1 MNKKQ
6 PTQNTNTMKKITA
19 FLLFACI
26 VSQAYAWKPKFAGHR
41 GSYRGVENTEEAM
54 MNGINHYG
62 YTGLEIDVKT
72 TSDGVCVC
80 WHDDDLSRVGHN
92 VTIASTK
99 WEDLKDLTLTQ
110 TRGGVTY
117 TGKLLTVDRYLEI
130 CKEYN
135 IFPIIELKWAS
146 GINNNDMS
154 WFNKLYALIQ
164 KHDMVDKAYILTSMQ
179 KSLEFVRTNYPA
191 LKCQFLCYEVTEA
204 RYEWCKTWGINPS
217 VQTGGLSKY
226 MARKCHDAGME
237 VACWTV
243 NSEASY
249 LQHGELGCT
258 TMTCDYLVPANMP
271 ELEEVDWEALSPT
284 QAIDTLYITELFNH
298 TETAGTLPEGFPTTL
313 GGNYTQAQQ
322 AAYIDGLFYVA
333 DYNKDKVI
341 CVDTAGLVSDPNIP
355 SCNHGI
361 CRDDAANLILHTS
374 ADVKVPT
381 QLTVYK
387 PGETNAYVIDIKLN
401 KNGQTNFPTASGD
414 IFSDAGGYV
423 YFFPNSQNFVEVV
436 KIAGGKY
443 VSTTSCAVSLT
454 GTTAG
459 YVIPIDNDPNHFIYQ
474 VRSSGYHLYKN
485 ADKGAYMTSPNGTTA
500 PSRNNTV
507 GGALFELGGHDM
519 FVHMSGAHY
528 KGGWTLRDMTSAE
541 LTPMYIQAQLGNGGY
556 NANASVGAF
565 FHWERVDS
573 VTVNL
578 YEYCLGHGVAGWEI
592 STAPHR
598 VRLQDMTIN
607 PTEVTIEVGDT
618 ATITALLTPAN
629 AQVQSI
635 TWRYATTNRNSKL
648 TSNGTV
654 AKFTSK
660 KVGTYTVTVNIDDFT
675 AECKVNVVEEA
686 STGIDNT
693 TTVTLEPRK
702 QMVNGQILIR
712 TQDGTFT
719 ILGQEIK

>member
-1 MNKKQ
+1 
-6 PTQNTNTMKKITA
+6 MKKITA

-26 VSQAYAWKPKFAGHR
+26 VGQAYAWKPQFAGHR
-41 GSYRGVENTEEAM
+41 GSYRGVEQTEEAF

-92 VTIASTK
+92 VTIASSK
-99 WEDLKDLTLTQ
+99 WDDLKDLTLTQ

-117 TGKLLTVDRYLEI
+117 TGKLCSVDRFLEI
-130 CKEYN
+130 CKENN

-154 WFNKLYALIQ
+154 WFNKLYTLIQ
-164 KHDMVDKAYILTSMQ
+164 KYDMVDKAYILTSMQ
-179 KSLEFVRTNYPA
+179 KSLEYVRTNYPA

-204 RYEWCKTWGINPS
+204 RYEWCKKWGINPS

-237 VACWTV
+237 VAVWTV
-243 NSEASY
+243 NNLANY
-249 LQHGELGCT
+249 QQHGDLGCT
-258 TMTCDYLVPANMP
+258 TMTCDYLVPADMP

-284 QAIDTLYITELFNH
+284 QPIDTLYITEIFNH

-313 GGNYTQAQQ
+313 SGYYTQAQQ

-341 CVDTAGLVSDPNIP
+341 CVDTAGLVTDPNI
-355 SCNHGI
+355 SGLNHGI

-387 PGETNAYVIDIKLN
+387 PNETKPYVIDIKLN
-401 KNGQTNFPTASGD
+401 NNGQTNFPTASGD

-423 YFFPNSQNFVEVV
+423 YFFPNGQTSVEVV

-443 VSTTSCAVSLT
+443 VSTTSCVVSLT

-485 ADKGAYMTSPNGTTA
+485 ADKGSYLTSPNGTTA
-500 PSRNNTV
+500 PARNNSV

-519 FVHMSGAHY
+519 FVHMSGVNY

-541 LTPMYIQAQLGNGGY
+541 LTPMYTQAQLGNGGY
-556 NANASVGAF
+556 DANASVGAF

-573 VTVNL
+573 VTINL

-592 STAPHR
+592 STVPHR
-598 VRLQDMTIN
+598 IRLKDMTVS
-607 PTEVTIEVGDT
+607 PSELTIAVDDT
-618 ATITALLTPAN
+618 ATIEAILTPTN

-648 TSNGTV
+648 SPNGTI

-675 AECKVNVVEEA
+675 AECKVNVTEDA
-686 STGIDNT
+686 TALDNT
-693 TTVTLEPRK
+693 TTITLEPRK
-702 QMVNGQILIR
+702 QIVNGQVLIR
-712 TQDGTFT
+712 TQDGTYT
-719 ILGQEIK
+719 LMGQGISL

>member
-1 MNKKQ
+1 MCFICTICQ
-6 PTQNTNTMKKITA
+6 
-19 FLLFACI
+19 
-26 VSQAYAWKPKFAGHR
+26 VYAWKPQFAGHR

-110 TRGGVTY
+110 TRSGVTY
-117 TGKLLTVDRYLEI
+117 TAKLLTVDRYLEI
-130 CKEYN
+130 CKEHN

-154 WFNKLYALIQ
+154 WFPKLYALIQ

-179 KSLEFVRTNYPA
+179 KSLEYVRTNYPA

-204 RYEWCKTWGINPS
+204 RYEWCKQWGINPS

-258 TMTCDYLVPANMP
+258 TMTCDYLVPGDMP

-284 QAIDTLYITELFNH
+284 PPIDTLYITELFNH
-298 TETAGTLPEGFPTTL
+298 SEAAGNLPEDFPTTL
-313 GGNYTQAQQ
+313 GGDYTQAQQ
-322 AAYIDGLFYVA
+322 AAWIDGLFYVA

-341 CVDTAGLVSDPNIP
+341 CVDTAGVVTDPNLP
-355 SCNHGI
+355 TLNHGI

-374 ADVKVPT
+374 PDAKVPT

-387 PGETNAYVIDIKLN
+387 SEDTTAYVIDIQLN
-401 KNGQTNFPTASGD
+401 NNGQSNFPTASGD

-423 YFFPNSQNFVEVV
+423 YFFPNGQNFVEVV
-436 KIAGGKY
+436 KIAAGKY

-454 GTTAG
+454 GSTAG
-459 YVIPIDNDPNHFIYQ
+459 YVIPIDNNPNHFIYQ
-474 VRSSGYHLYKN
+474 VRANGYHLYKDG
-485 ADKGAYMTSPNGTTA
+485 DKGSYLTSPNGTSA
-500 PSRNNTV
+500 PSRNNSV

-519 FVHMSGAHY
+519 FVYTSGAHY

-541 LTPMYIQAQLGNGGY
+541 LVPMYTQPQLGNGGY
-556 NANASVGAF
+556 NANSSVGAF

-573 VTVNL
+573 VTINL

-598 VRLQDMTIN
+598 IRLKGLTTN
-607 PTEVTIEVGDT
+607 PTEITIAKGDT
-618 ATITALLTPAN
+618 ATIEAVLNPAN
-629 AQVQSI
+629 AEYTSL
-635 TWRYATTNRNSKL
+635 TWRYAKTNRNSKL
-648 TSNGTV
+648 TTEGTM

-660 KVGTYTVTVNIDDFT
+660 TLGTYTVTVMIEDFT
-675 AECKVNVVEEA
+675 ADCIVNVVDA
-686 STGIDNT
+686 LTGLQNLNT
-693 TTVTLEPRK
+693 DTNSHNK
-702 QMVNGQILIR
+702 YIQNGQLIILNNGQKINA
-712 TQDGTFT
+712 
-719 ILGQEIK
+719 LGQPIE

>member
-1 MNKKQ
+1 
-6 PTQNTNTMKKITA
+6 MKKT
-19 FLLFACI
+19 LLLLCL
-26 VSQAYAWKPKFAGHR
+26 VCTLTQAYAWKPLFAGHR

-117 TGKLLTVDRYLEI
+117 TGKLLSVDRYLEI
-130 CKEYN
+130 CKEHN

-154 WFNKLYALIQ
+154 WFPKLYALIQ

-179 KSLEFVRTNYPA
+179 KSLEYVRTNYPA

-204 RYEWCKTWGINPS
+204 RYEWCKQWGINPS

-226 MARKCHDAGME
+226 MARKCHDAGMK

-258 TMTCDYLVPANMP
+258 TMTCDYLVPGDMP

-284 QAIDTLYITELFNH
+284 QPVDTLYITELFNH
-298 TETAGTLPEGFPTTL
+298 SETAGTLPEGFPTTL
-313 GGNYTQAQQ
+313 GGDYTQAQQ
-322 AAYIDGLFYVA
+322 AAWIDGLFYVA

-341 CVDTAGLVSDPNIP
+341 CVDTAGVVIDPNIP
-355 SCNHGI
+355 SLNHGI

-387 PGETNAYVIDIKLN
+387 PEDTTAYVIDIKLN
-401 KNGQTNFPTASGD
+401 NNGQTNFPTASGD

-423 YFFPNSQNFVEVV
+423 YFFPNGQNFVEVV

-454 GTTAG
+454 GSTAG
-459 YVIPIDNDPNHFIYQ
+459 YVIPIDNDPTHFIYQ
-474 VRSSGYHLYKN
+474 VRANGYHVYKN
-485 ADKGAYMTSPNGTTA
+485 GDKGSYLTTPNGTTA
-500 PSRNNTV
+500 PSRNNSV
-507 GGALFELGGHDM
+507 GGALFELNGHEM
-519 FVHMSGAHY
+519 FVYMSGSHY

-541 LTPMYIQAQLGNGGY
+541 LTPMYTQPQLGNGGY

-565 FHWERVDS
+565 FHWERIDS

-592 STAPHR
+592 STAPHKIR
-598 VRLQDMTIN
+598 VKDIAITPTEITIN
-607 PTEVTIEVGDT
+607 TGDT
-618 ATITALLTPAN
+618 AHLQAIITPAD
-629 AQVQSI
+629 ATDQDV
-635 TWRYATTNRNSKL
+635 TWRMTPTARTAKFKSNGLTATL
-648 TSNGTV
+648 TST
-654 AKFTSK
+654 
-660 KVGTYTVTVNIDDFT
+660 KVGTYTITATLGDFQATCEVNFIDPTTGVSDVQT
-675 AECKVNVVEEA
+675 SSEEVKKVIQDGQLLIRHNEQIVNV
-686 STGIDNT
+686 
-693 TTVTLEPRK
+693 
-702 QMVNGQILIR
+702 
-712 TQDGTFT
+712 
-719 ILGQEIK
+719 LGQSVK

>member
-1 MNKKQ
+1 
-6 PTQNTNTMKKITA
+6 MKKITA

-191 LKCQFLCYEVTEA
+191 LKCQFLCYEVTET

-423 YFFPNSQNFVEVV
+423 YFFPNGQTSVEVV

-541 LTPMYIQAQLGNGGY
+541 LTPMYTQAQLGNGGY

-573 VTVNL
+573 VTINL

-618 ATITALLTPAN
+618 ATITAVLTPAD
-629 AQVQSI
+629 AEVQSI

-648 TSNGTV
+648 TTNGTV

-702 QMVNGQILIR
+702 QIVNGQILIR

>member
-1 MNKKQ
+1 
-6 PTQNTNTMKKITA
+6 MKKITA
-19 FLLFACI
+19 ILLFACI
-26 VSQAYAWKPKFAGHR
+26 VFQAYAWKPKFAGHR

-72 TSDGVCVC
+72 TSDGICVC

-92 VTIASTK
+92 VTIASSK
-99 WEDLKDLTLTQ
+99 WADLKDLTLTQ

-130 CKEYN
+130 CKENN

-164 KHDMVDKAYILTSMQ
+164 KHNMVDKAYILTSMQ
-179 KSLEFVRTNYPA
+179 KSLEYVRTNYPA

-204 RYEWCKTWGINPS
+204 RYEWCKQWGINPS

-243 NSEASY
+243 NSESSY
-249 LQHGELGCT
+249 KQHGELGCT
-258 TMTCDYLVPANMP
+258 TMTCDYLMPGDMP
-271 ELEEVDWEALSPT
+271 ELEEIDWEALSPT
-284 QAIDTLYITELFNH
+284 PAVEALYVTELFNH
-298 TETAGTLPEGFPTTL
+298 TETAGTLPAGFPTTL
-313 GGNYTQAQQ
+313 EGNYTQAQQ

-341 CVDTAGLVSDPNIP
+341 CVDTAGVVTDPNIP
-355 SCNHGI
+355 TLNHGI

-387 PGETNAYVIDIKLN
+387 PNDTTAYVIDIKLN
-401 KNGQTNFPTASGD
+401 SNGQTNFPTASGD
-414 IFSDAGGYV
+414 IFSAAGGYV
-423 YFFPNSQNFVEVV
+423 YFFPNGQTSVEVV
-436 KIAGGKY
+436 KIAAGKY

-454 GTTAG
+454 GSTAG

-474 VRSSGYHLYKN
+474 VRANGYHLYKN
-485 ADKGAYMTSPNGTTA
+485 GDKGSYLTTPNGTTA
-500 PSRNNTV
+500 PSRNNSV
-507 GGALFELGGHDM
+507 GGALFELNGHKM
-519 FVHMSGAHY
+519 FVYMSGSHY

-541 LTPMYIQAQLGNGGY
+541 LTPMYTQPQLGNGGY
-556 NANASVGAF
+556 YANASVGAF
-565 FHWERVDS
+565 FHWERIDS

-592 STAPHR
+592 STVPHR
-598 VRLQDMTIN
+598 IRLKDMTLSPNEI
-607 PTEVTIEVGDT
+607 TISAGDT
-618 ATITALLTPAN
+618 ATITAVLTPAN
-629 AQVQSI
+629 ADIQNT
-635 TWRYATTNRNSKL
+635 TWRYATTNRNSELK
-648 TSNGTV
+648 TDGTT
-654 AKFTSK
+654 AKFTSTK
-660 KVGTYTVTVNIDDFT
+660 EGTYTVTAIIDDFT
-675 AECKVNVVEEA
+675 ATCTVNVVKD
-686 STGIDNT
+686 TNT
-693 TTVTLEPRK
+693 NVYSLESPCQIGK
-702 QMVNGQILIR
+702 YVQNGQLLIKN
-712 TQDGTFT
+712 GGMV
-719 ILGQEIK
+719 INCLGQTVK

>member
-1 MNKKQ
+1 
-6 PTQNTNTMKKITA
+6 MKKITA
-19 FLLFACI
+19 ILLFACI
-26 VSQAYAWKPKFAGHR
+26 VGHAYAWKPQFAGHR

-92 VTIASTK
+92 VTIASSK
-99 WEDLKDLTLTQ
+99 WDDLKDLTLTQ

-130 CKEYN
+130 CKENN

-154 WFNKLYALIQ
+154 WFPKLYALIQ

-179 KSLEFVRTNYPA
+179 KSLEYVRTNYPA

-204 RYEWCKTWGINPS
+204 RYEWCKQWGINPS

-226 MARKCHDAGME
+226 MARKCHDAGMQ

-258 TMTCDYLVPANMP
+258 TMTCDYLVPGDMP

-284 QAIDTLYITELFNH
+284 PPVDHLYVTELFNH
-298 TETAGTLPEGFPTTL
+298 TETAGTLPEGFPTTS
-313 GGNYTQAQQ
+313 GGDYTQAQQ

-333 DYNKDKVI
+333 DYSKDKII
-341 CVDTAGLVSDPNIP
+341 CVDTTGAVTDPNIP
-355 SCNHGI
+355 TLNHGI

-374 ADVKVPT
+374 PDPKTPT

-387 PGETNAYVIDIKLN
+387 PEETTSYVIDITLN
-401 KNGQTNFPTASGD
+401 NNGQTNFPTASGD

-423 YFFPNSQNFVEVV
+423 YFFPNGQNFVEVV
-436 KIAGGKY
+436 KIAAGKY

-459 YVIPIDNDPNHFIYQ
+459 YVIPVDNNPNHFIYQ
-474 VRSSGYHLYKN
+474 VRSNGYHLYKDT
-485 ADKGAYMTSPNGTTA
+485 DKGSYLTSPNGTTA
-500 PSRNNTV
+500 PSRNNSV

-519 FVHMSGAHY
+519 FVYTSGAHY

-541 LTPMYIQAQLGNGGY
+541 LVPMYTQEQLGNGGY

-573 VTVNL
+573 VTINL

-598 VRLQDMTIN
+598 IRLKGLTTD
-607 PTEVTIEVGDT
+607 PTEITIAKGDT
-618 ATITALLTPAN
+618 ATIQAVLNPAN
-629 AQVQSI
+629 AEI
-635 TWRYATTNRNSKL
+635 LKTTWRYATTNRNSKL
-648 TSNGTV
+648 SHDGTT

-660 KVGTYTVTVNIDDFT
+660 TLGTYTVTVTIDDLT
-675 AECKVNVVEEA
+675 AECIVNVVEEL
-686 STGIDNT
+686 TGVDNT
-693 TTVTLEPRK
+693 TTVTLELRK
-702 QMVNGQILIR
+702 QIVNGQVLIR
-712 TQDGTFT
+712 TENGTYT
-719 ILGQEIK
+719 LMGQEF

>member
-1 MNKKQ
+1 
-6 PTQNTNTMKKITA
+6 MKKITA
-19 FLLFACI
+19 ILLFVCI
-26 VSQAYAWKPKFAGHR
+26 VGQAYAWKPLFAGHR

-110 TRGGVTY
+110 TRSGVTY
-117 TGKLLTVDRYLEI
+117 TAKLLTVDRYLEI
-130 CKEYN
+130 CKEHN

-154 WFNKLYALIQ
+154 RFPGLYKLIE
-164 KHDMVDKAYILTSMQ
+164 KHGLVEEARILTSMQ
-179 KSLEFVRTNYPA
+179 KSLEYVRTNFPK
-191 LKCQFLCYEVTEA
+191 LQCQFLCYEVTEA

-226 MARKCHDAGME
+226 MARKCHEASME

-243 NSEASY
+243 NSESSY
-249 LQHGELGCT
+249 KQHGELGCT
-258 TMTCDYLVPANMP
+258 TMTCDYLLPSDMP
-271 ELEEVDWEALSPT
+271 ELEEIDWEALSPT
-284 QAIDTLYITELFNH
+284 QPVDTLFITELFNH

-322 AAYIDGLFYVA
+322 AAFIDGLFYVA
-333 DYNKDKVI
+333 DHEKDKVI
-341 CVDTAGLVSDPNIP
+341 CVDTAGVVTDPNIP
-355 SCNHGI
+355 TLNHGI

-374 ADVKVPT
+374 PDVTVPT

-387 PGETNAYVIDIKLN
+387 PEDPTAYVIDIQLN
-401 KNGQTNFPTASGD
+401 NNGQTNFPTASGD

-423 YFFPNSQNFVEVV
+423 YFFPNDQNFVEVV
-436 KIAGGKY
+436 KIAQGKY

-454 GTTAG
+454 GSTAG
-459 YVIPIDNDPNHFIYQ
+459 YVIPVDNNPNHFIYQ
-474 VRSSGYHLYKN
+474 VRANGYHVYKN
-485 ADKGAYMTSPNGTTA
+485 GDKGSYLTTPNGTTA
-500 PSRNNTV
+500 PSRNNSV

-519 FVHMSGAHY
+519 FVYMSGPHY
-528 KGGWTLRDMTSAE
+528 KGGWTLRDMTSAD
-541 LTPMYIQAQLGNGGY
+541 LVPMYTQEQLGNGGY
-556 NANASVGAF
+556 NANVSVGAF
-565 FHWERVDS
+565 FYWERVDS
-573 VTVNL
+573 VTINL

-598 VRLQDMTIN
+598 IRLKDMAVD
-607 PTEVTIEVGDT
+607 PAEVTIAVGDT
-618 ATITALLTPAN
+618 ATIKAVLTPAN
-629 AQVQSI
+629 AEILNVS
-635 TWRYATTNRNSKL
+635 WRYATTNRNSKL
-648 TSNGTV
+648 SLNGTT

-660 KVGTYTVTVNIDDFT
+660 KVGTYTVTVIIDDLT
-675 AECKVNVVEEA
+675 AECIVNVVEEL
-686 STGIDNT
+686 TGVDNT

-702 QMVNGQILIR
+702 QIVNGQVLVR
-712 TQDGTFT
+712 TQDGTYT
-719 ILGQEIK
+719 LLGQEL

>member
-1 MNKKQ
+1 
-6 PTQNTNTMKKITA
+6 MKKITA
-19 FLLFACI
+19 ILLFACI
-26 VSQAYAWKPKFAGHR
+26 VGQAHAWKPKFAGHR

-110 TRGGVTY
+110 TRSGVTY
-117 TGKLLTVDRYLEI
+117 TAKLLTVDRYLEI
-130 CKEYN
+130 CKEHN

-154 WFNKLYALIQ
+154 WFPKLYALIQ

-179 KSLEFVRTNYPA
+179 KSLEYVRTNYPA

-258 TMTCDYLVPANMP
+258 TMTCDYLVPGDMP

-284 QAIDTLYITELFNH
+284 QPVDTLYITELFNH
-298 TETAGTLPEGFPTTL
+298 SETAGTLPEGFPTTL
-313 GGNYTQAQQ
+313 GGDYTQAQQ
-322 AAYIDGLFYVA
+322 AAWIDGLFYVA

-341 CVDTAGLVSDPNIP
+341 CVDTAGVVTDPNIP
-355 SCNHGI
+355 SLNHGI

-387 PGETNAYVIDIKLN
+387 PEDTTAYVIDIKLN
-401 KNGQTNFPTASGD
+401 NNGQTNFPTASGD

-541 LTPMYIQAQLGNGGY
+541 LVPMYTQAQLGNGGY

-592 STAPHR
+592 STVPHR
-598 VRLQDMTIN
+598 VRLKDMTVD
-607 PTEVTIEVGDT
+607 PTEVTIAVGDT
-618 ATITALLTPAN
+618 ATIRALLTPAN
-629 AQVQSI
+629 ADIQSI

-648 TSNGTV
+648 TTDGTV

-660 KVGTYTVTVNIDDFT
+660 KEGTYTVTVTIDDFK
-675 AECKVNVVEEA
+675 AECTVNVVKEITGLQEL
-686 STGIDNT
+686 STDTQSTNKYI
-693 TTVTLEPRK
+693 
-702 QMVNGQILIR
+702 QNGQLIILNNGQKINA
-712 TQDGTFT
+712 
-719 ILGQEIK
+719 LGQSIESK

>member
-1 MNKKQ
+1 
-6 PTQNTNTMKKITA
+6 MKKITA
-19 FLLFACI
+19 ILLFACI
-26 VSQAYAWKPKFAGHR
+26 VCQAYAWKPQFTGHR

-117 TGKLLTVDRYLEI
+117 TGKLLSVDRYLEI
-130 CKEYN
+130 CKEHN

-154 WFNKLYALIQ
+154 WFPKLYALIQ

-179 KSLEFVRTNYPA
+179 KSLEYVRTNYPA
-191 LKCQFLCYEVTEA
+191 LKCQFLCYEVTDA
-204 RYEWCKTWGINPS
+204 RYEWCKQWGINPS

-249 LQHGELGCT
+249 KQHGELGCT
-258 TMTCDYLVPANMP
+258 TMTCDYLVPGDMP

-284 QAIDTLYITELFNH
+284 QPVDTLYITELFNH
-298 TETAGTLPEGFPTTL
+298 TETARTLPEEFPTTL

-322 AAYIDGLFYVA
+322 AAFIDGLFYVA
-333 DYNKDKVI
+333 DHEKDKVI
-341 CVDTAGLVSDPNIP
+341 CVDTAGVVTDPNIP
-355 SCNHGI
+355 TLNHGI

-374 ADVKVPT
+374 PDATVPT

-387 PGETNAYVIDIKLN
+387 PEDPTAYVIDIQLN
-401 KNGQTNFPTASGD
+401 HNGQTNFPTASGD

-423 YFFPNSQNFVEVV
+423 YFFPNDQNFVEVV
-436 KIAGGKY
+436 KIAQGKY

-454 GTTAG
+454 GSTAG
-459 YVIPIDNDPNHFIYQ
+459 YVIPVDNNPNHFIYQ
-474 VRSSGYHLYKN
+474 VRANGYHVYKN
-485 ADKGAYMTSPNGTTA
+485 GDKGSYLTTPNGTTA
-500 PSRNNTV
+500 PSRNNSV

-519 FVHMSGAHY
+519 FVYMSGPHY
-528 KGGWTLRDMTSAE
+528 KGGWTLRDMTSAD
-541 LTPMYIQAQLGNGGY
+541 LVPMYTQEQLGNGGY

-565 FHWERVDS
+565 FHWERIDS

-598 VRLQDMTIN
+598 IRLKGLTLD
-607 PTEVTIEVGDT
+607 PTEITIAKGDT
-618 ATITALLTPAN
+618 ATIHAVLNPAN
-629 AQVQSI
+629 AETLKTS
-635 TWRYATTNRNSKL
+635 WRYATTNRNSKL
-648 TSNGTV
+648 SHNGTT

-660 KVGTYTVTVNIDDFT
+660 TLGTYTLTVTIDDLT
-675 AECKVNVVEEA
+675 AECIVNVVNEL
-686 STGIDNT
+686 TGVDNNT
-693 TTVTLEPRK
+693 TVVVEPSK
-702 QMVNGQILIR
+702 QIVNNQILIR
-712 TQDGTFT
+712 TQNGIYTL
-719 ILGQEIK
+719 LGQEL